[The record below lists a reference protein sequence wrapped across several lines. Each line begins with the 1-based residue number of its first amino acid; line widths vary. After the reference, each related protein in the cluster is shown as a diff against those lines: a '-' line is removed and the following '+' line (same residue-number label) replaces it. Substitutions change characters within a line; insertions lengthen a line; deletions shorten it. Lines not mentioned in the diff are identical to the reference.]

1 MKKICIFLHFNGLD
15 GNFDV
20 NRYAM
25 EIVKYKVMRADAIT
39 TKNVRSS
46 REFVVECIPARRQG
60 SNKKLTTL

>member
-1 MKKICIFLHFNGLD
+1 MKKISIFLHFIGLD

-39 TKNVRSS
+39 T
-46 REFVVECIPARRQG
+46 
-60 SNKKLTTL
+60 

>member
-15 GNFDV
+15 GNFEV

-39 TKNVRSS
+39 T
-46 REFVVECIPARRQG
+46 
-60 SNKKLTTL
+60 